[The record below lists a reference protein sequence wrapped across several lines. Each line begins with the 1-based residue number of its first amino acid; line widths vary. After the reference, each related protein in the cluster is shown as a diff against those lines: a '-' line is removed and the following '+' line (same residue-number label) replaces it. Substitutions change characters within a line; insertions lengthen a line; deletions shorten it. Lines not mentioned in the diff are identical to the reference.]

1 MGSTF
6 NETNSSSC
14 ALIVS
19 LSLLFVNGASA
30 QPAGTP
36 AALFK
41 AHEEVVTELDRA
53 AAIINSAAGVPV
65 SISPGI
71 YVRRRMS
78 GVLQYAV
85 MLPFSVEIYRIIG
98 GSGTLVTGGLLN
110 LPLADPIGDDIV
122 RAEHG
127 IEGGTAKQVKAGDVL
142 VLQPGTPTGLARS
155 MVSRSPIMESRVRI
169 TTAPVR
175 YQ

>member
-30 QPAGTP
+30 QSAGTP

-53 AAIINSAAGVPV
+53 AAIINSAAGVSI

-98 GSGTLVTGGLLN
+98 GSGSLVTGGLLN

-127 IEGGTAKQVKAGDVL
+127 IEGGTAKQAMCSFYN
-142 VLQPGTPTGLARS
+142 PA
-155 MVSRSPIMESRVRI
+155 SPHWFSQIDGESITYMESRIRI
-169 TTAPVR
+169 TTAPVQ

>member
-1 MGSTF
+1 MKPTALPY
-6 NETNSSSC
+6 

-19 LSLLFVNGASA
+19 LSLLFVNDASA
-30 QPAGTP
+30 QSAGAP

-53 AAIINSAAGVPV
+53 AAIINSAAGVSI

-85 MLPFSVEIYRIIG
+85 MHPFSVEIYRI
-98 GSGTLVTGGLLN
+98 TGGN
-110 LPLADPIGDDIV
+110 GA
-122 RAEHG
+122 
-127 IEGGTAKQVKAGDVL
+127 L
-142 VLQPGTPTGLARS
+142 VAR
-155 MVSRSPIMESRVRI
+155 
-169 TTAPVR
+169 
-175 YQ
+175 